1 MSVYGWKEVK
11 LEDVTSKIFSGG
23 TPNTK
28 NKEFWNGHLP
38 WLSSGETRNR
48 YIFCA
53 EKKITDKAVKNSS
66 TRLAKTN
73 DVVIA
78 SAGQGYTRGQTSL
91 CKIDTY
97 INQSLIALRSS
108 VNLLN
113 PFFLFYNLS
122 NRYDELRQISYSN
135 SIRGS
140 LTTKL
145 IKKINISLPPL
156 QEQKAIAA
164 TLSCLDDKMELNNRM
179 NQTLEVMAQALF
191 KSWFVD
197 FEPFQDGEF
206 VDSELGMIPKGWTV
220 DTLESIA
227 IIIMGQSPKGSS
239 YNEEK
244 NGAVFYQGRT
254 DFGNRY
260 PKRRLY
266 TTEPKKMAKQK
277 DILMSVRAPVGD
289 INQAYENCCIGR
301 GLCAIRSKNQN
312 DSFLFHLMKSLE
324 TRLKVYDNEGTVFGS
339 INKTTLSN
347 IKIVV
352 PPKKVIEEF
361 ENIVE
366 KIDSKYLLLSKQ
378 IELLTQLRNTL
389 LPKLMSGEVRV
400 PIPEVK

>member
-1 MSVYGWKEVK
+1 MGRTALVDKKFPYIILTPQVTYYRVK
-11 LEDVTSKIFSGG
+11 KGLHNEYLKYYFDSRLFQNLLRNWSG
-23 TPNTK
+23 
-28 NKEFWNGHLP
+28 
-38 WLSSGETRNR
+38 SG
-48 YIFCA
+48 
-53 EKKITDKAVKNSS
+53 S
-66 TRLAKTN
+66 TRAYLGIKA
-73 DVVIA
+73 
-78 SAGQGYTRGQTSL
+78 QL
-91 CKIDTY
+91 
-97 INQSLIALRSS
+97 
-108 VNLLN
+108 
-113 PFFLFYNLS
+113 
-122 NRYDELRQISYSN
+122 
-135 SIRGS
+135 
-140 LTTKL
+140 KL
-145 IKKINISLPPL
+145 PIMVPTIT
-156 QEQKAIAA
+156 EQKAIAA
-164 TLSCLDDKMELNNRM
+164 TLSCLDDKIELNNRM
-179 NQTLEVMAQALF
+179 NQTLEEMAQALF

-206 VDSELGMIPKGWTV
+206 VDSELGMIPKGWSV

-227 IIIMGQSPKGSS
+227 IIIMGQSPRGSS

-244 NGAVFYQGRT
+244 NGEVFYQGRT

-301 GLCAIRSKNQN
+301 GLCAIRSKNQH

-339 INKTTLSN
+339 INKTTLGN
-347 IKIVV
+347 IKIII

-366 KIDSKYLLLSKQ
+366 KIDTKYLFLSKQ
-378 IELLTQLRNTL
+378 IKLLNQLRNTL